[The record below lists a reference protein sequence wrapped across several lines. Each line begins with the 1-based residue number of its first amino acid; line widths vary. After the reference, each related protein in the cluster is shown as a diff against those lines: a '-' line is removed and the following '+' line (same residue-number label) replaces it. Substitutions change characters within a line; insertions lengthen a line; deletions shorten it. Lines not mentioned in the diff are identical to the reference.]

1 MTTLTSASGG
11 ENGSPASP
19 DVSDLRRCIR
29 DLVALSTLTAAW
41 PNSPPLQ
48 GAQSLATALVTVLDA
63 EFVCVALSGK
73 YEEAIVDVGRSA
85 NARPDAAALIR
96 AALREEAPRIVAGKA
111 AVIRNPIGADALHL
125 TSASIGLRGDAMLTV
140 ASSRPDFPTEMQRL
154 LLQVGTNQLAVAV
167 DRWYA
172 ANESRRFASLVESS
186 YDFVGIASLEGVP
199 RYINPAGLTLVGL
212 GGVHEAAALHVL
224 DFVVPEERQRVQEE
238 LWPIVM
244 DVGRWVGEIPFRH
257 FKSGTVIPLLVDWFR
272 VDDPHTGEPMNIA
285 TVSRDL
291 TNQKRAETELRHLNE
306 TLEQRVLA
314 RTAEA
319 FEANQNLRIEMIE
332 RARADARS
340 QKFQSELFHAARLS
354 AIGQMAAAF
363 AHELSQPLGAA
374 ANFGNAARRL
384 LKRGDQQQID
394 LVRRCVEDA
403 TAQVLRAGQIL
414 RRLRD
419 FVTQGDTE
427 RRAENLAKMVDE
439 ARALALAGAQTLA
452 VEVRRDLAVKDLFVF
467 VNRIEV
473 QQVLVNLI
481 RNALEGMADSERRTL
496 TLAAILRDEETAE
509 VSVAD
514 SGPGLDRE
522 VMDRLFEPF
531 VSTKRNGMGLGL
543 SICRTIVEAHGG
555 QIWSEPNP
563 AGGTIF
569 RFTLPALLMDECGDA
584 G

>member
-1 MTTLTSASGG
+1 
-11 ENGSPASP
+11 
-19 DVSDLRRCIR
+19 
-29 DLVALSTLTAAW
+29 
-41 PNSPPLQ
+41 
-48 GAQSLATALVTVLDA
+48 
-63 EFVCVALSGK
+63 
-73 YEEAIVDVGRSA
+73 
-85 NARPDAAALIR
+85 
-96 AALREEAPRIVAGKA
+96 
-111 AVIRNPIGADALHL
+111 
-125 TSASIGLRGDAMLTV
+125 
-140 ASSRPDFPTEMQRL
+140 
-154 LLQVGTNQLAVAV
+154 
-167 DRWYA
+167 
-172 ANESRRFASLVESS
+172 
-186 YDFVGIASLEGVP
+186 
-199 RYINPAGLTLVGL
+199 
-212 GGVHEAAALHVL
+212 
-224 DFVVPEERQRVQEE
+224 
-238 LWPIVM
+238 
-244 DVGRWVGEIPFRH
+244 
-257 FKSGTVIPLLVDWFR
+257 
-272 VDDPHTGEPMNIA
+272 
-285 TVSRDL
+285 
-291 TNQKRAETELRHLNE
+291 LNE

-319 FEANQNLRIEMIE
+319 FEANQNLRIEMVE